1 MQTICRGDR
10 SPYLGMFAQI
20 KRVLL
25 LIADILSIFST
36 CLQSISSAYCEN
48 CGSWFLQR
56 TQITD
61 HGSKKWYSRATHSG
75 VWYEKN
81 RLINILKNRK
91 SSISDVSLQNMQKCV
106 RPHWVQ
112 TLLLGWAGVWWESH
126 DLIPTQELST
136 FTVSFGFL
144 GQAL

>member
-36 CLQSISSAYCEN
+36 CLQSISSVYCEN

-61 HGSKKWYSRATHSG
+61 HGSKKWHFQPHTPG
-75 VWYEKN
+75 FGMKKN
-81 RLINILKNRK
+81 RLINILKNRN
-91 SSISDVSLQNMQKCV
+91 SENHLFLTCHCRTCRNVSVLTGFKPCCLVGQV
-106 RPHWVQ
+106 
-112 TLLLGWAGVWWESH
+112 
-126 DLIPTQELST
+126 
-136 FTVSFGFL
+136 FGGNL
-144 GQAL
+144 MT